1 MSNIKIRFTVLKS
14 SLVTSF
20 VILLFLTTLSY
31 FSRSLYDSMKV
42 SIPYEYIFL
51 ALLVLM
57 VASSMSIILNLFY
70 ILISEPFRSVEE
82 TCDSLELLEYYLDRL
97 FRFTNP
103 KEYARAVELGLR

>member
-1 MSNIKIRFTVLKS
+1 MSNIKIRITVLKS
-14 SLVTSF
+14 SLATSF
-20 VILLFLTTLSY
+20 VIFIFLITLSY
-31 FSRSLYDSMKV
+31 ISRSLYDTLQLSV
-42 SIPYEYIFL
+42 PYEYIFL
-51 ALLVLM
+51 AILVLM